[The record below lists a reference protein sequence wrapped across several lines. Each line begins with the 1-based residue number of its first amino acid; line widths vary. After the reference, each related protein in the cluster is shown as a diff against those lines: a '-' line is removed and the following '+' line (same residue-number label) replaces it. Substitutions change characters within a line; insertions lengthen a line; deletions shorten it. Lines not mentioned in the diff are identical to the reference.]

1 MSVFYYKTYKCHFK
15 NMNRD
20 KIMAQ
25 NTNRQINGCTHRRTH
40 THVYVYLV
48 STGHQLTEHVGKLF
62 GIKCM

>member
-1 MSVFYYKTYKCHFK
+1 
-15 NMNRD
+15 
-20 KIMAQ
+20 MAQ